1 MNLGLN
7 QVRVLVRGAG
17 DLATGVIAKLHQS
30 GFKVVAVEI
39 AQPTV
44 IRRTV
49 AFAQAVFDGACTV
62 EGIRGILCDWQ
73 DVESVW
79 DSGDVPVVIDPRLEG
94 ISRMKFD
101 VVVDAII
108 AKRNLGT
115 TSEMASIVIGLGPGF
130 EAGKDVHAVIETM
143 RGHYLGRVIYQGI
156 PEPDTAV
163 PGLIG
168 GFAGERVIRAPKDGI
183 YTPLMAIGDAVAEG
197 QAVAEVDGEAA
208 VATISGV
215 LRGQLNGGIRVTK
228 GFKVADVDPRATY
241 DHCLTISD
249 KARSIGGGVL
259 EAILHLAQSRS

>member
-1 MNLGLN
+1 MKLGIEEL
-7 QVRVLVRGAG
+7 RVLIRGAG
-17 DLATGVIAKLHQS
+17 DLATGVIAKLHES

-49 AFAQAVFDGACTV
+49 SFAQAVFDGETTV
-62 EGIRGILCDWQ
+62 EGIRAVRTEWP

-79 DSGDVPVVIDPRLEG
+79 AMDAVPVVVDPRLEG
-94 ISRMKFD
+94 LNRMRFD

-115 TSEMASIVIGLGPGF
+115 TIDMAPIVIGLGPGF

-143 RGHYLGRVIYQGI
+143 RGHYLGRVLYKGL

-168 GFAGERVIRAPKDGI
+168 GFAGERVIRAPKDGV
-183 YTPLMAIGDAVAEG
+183 YKPLAQIGERIEEG
-197 QAVAEVDGEAA
+197 QAVAEVDGEPAI
-208 VATISGV
+208 ATISGV
-215 LRGQLNGGIRVTK
+215 LRGQLSEGLRVTR
-228 GFKVADVDPRATY
+228 GFKVADVDPRAEE

-259 EAILHLAQSRS
+259 EAVLHLARAI

>member
-1 MNLGLN
+1 MKLGIEEL
-7 QVRVLVRGAG
+7 RVLVRGAG
-17 DLATGVIAKLHQS
+17 DLATGVIAKLHES

-49 AFAQAVFDGACTV
+49 SFAQAVFDGETTV
-62 EGIRGILCDWQ
+62 EGIRAVRAEWPE
-73 DVESVW
+73 VESIW
-79 DSGDVPVVIDPRLEG
+79 AMNAVPVVVDPRLEG
-94 ISRMKFD
+94 LNRMRFD
-101 VVVDAII
+101 VLVDAII

-115 TSEMASIVIGLGPGF
+115 TIDMAPIVIGLGPGF

-143 RGHYLGRVIYQGI
+143 RGHYLGRVLYKGL

-168 GFAGERVIRAPKDGI
+168 GFAGERVIRSPKDGV
-183 YTPLMAIGDAVAEG
+183 YKPLAKIGERIEEG
-197 QAVAEVDGEAA
+197 QAVAEVDGEPAI
-208 VATISGV
+208 ATISGV
-215 LRGQLNGGIRVTK
+215 LRGQLSGGLHVTR
-228 GFKVADVDPRATY
+228 GFKVADVDPRAEE

-259 EAILHLAQSRS
+259 EAVLHLARAI

>member
-1 MNLGLN
+1 MRLGIEEM
-7 QVRVLVRGAG
+7 RVLVRGAG
-17 DLATGVIAKLHQS
+17 DLATGVIAKLHEA

-39 AQPTV
+39 AEPSV

-49 AFAQAVFDGACTV
+49 SFAQAVFDGETTV
-62 EGIRGILCDWQ
+62 EGIRAVLTEWP
-73 DVESVW
+73 DVEAVW
-79 DSGDVPVVIDPRLEG
+79 AEGAVPVVVDPRLEG
-94 ISRMKFD
+94 LGRMRFD

-115 TSEMASIVIGLGPGF
+115 TMAMAPIVIGLGPGF

-143 RGHYLGRVIYQGI
+143 RGHYLGRVIYEGL

-168 GFAGERVIRAPKDGI
+168 GFAGERVIRAPKEGI
-183 YTPLMAIGDAVAEG
+183 YKPLVKIGDRVKEG
-197 QAVAEVDGEAA
+197 QAVAEVDGEPAI
-208 VATISGV
+208 ATISGV
-215 LRGQLNGGIRVTK
+215 VRGQLSEGLHVTK
-228 GFKVADVDPRATY
+228 GFKVADVDPRAEE

-259 EAILHLAQSRS
+259 EAILHLARAI

>member
-1 MNLGLN
+1 MKLGIESL
-7 QVRVLVRGAG
+7 RVLVRGAG
-17 DLATGVIAKLHQS
+17 DLATGVIAKLHES

-49 AFAQAVFDGACTV
+49 SFAQAVFDGETTV
-62 EGIRGILCDWQ
+62 EGIRAVRVEWP

-79 DSGDVPVVIDPRLEG
+79 AMDAVPIVVDPRLDG
-94 ISRMKFD
+94 LNRMRFD

-115 TSEMASIVIGLGPGF
+115 TLDMAPIVIGLGPGF

-143 RGHYLGRVIYQGI
+143 RGHYLGRVLYNGI

-183 YTPLMAIGDAVAEG
+183 YKPLAQIGERIEEG
-197 QAVAEVDGEAA
+197 QAVAEVDGEPV

-215 LRGQLNGGIRVTK
+215 LRGQLSEGLRVTK
-228 GFKVADVDPRATY
+228 GFKVADVDPRAEE

-259 EAILHLAQSRS
+259 EAVLHLARAI